1 MKKTYFQKT
10 MDKLS
15 AEKEESIQR
24 LAKIPFDDLHSYK
37 KELFELHL
45 AAKEVG
51 YKEAS
56 EVHYYKYLIVDE
68 AIEVKTGTEEQA
80 WDYLT

>member
-1 MKKTYFQKT
+1 

-15 AEKEESIQR
+15 TGKEENIQK
-24 LAKIPFDDLHSYK
+24 LAKLPFDDLYSGR
-37 KELFELHL
+37 KEFFKLYLD
-45 AAKEVG
+45 AQASG

>member
-24 LAKIPFDDLHSYK
+24 LAKLSIEDLCSRK
-37 KELFELHL
+37 KEFFEMYLG
-45 AAKEVG
+45 AQESG

-68 AIEVKTGTEEQA
+68 AIEVKTGNEMEA